1 MTKQVIAMYL
11 RLSGEDKVERKSSFN
26 CQVCAAGSTNIG
38 TLAARKDSS
47 QHECKDIGKNE
58 SNSIANQRQ
67 LILDYIRSDK
77 TLSEHEVREFVDD
90 GVSGARF
97 DRGAFQE
104 MMEQAKNGEIQII
117 ITKDYSRLGRDYLEV
132 GTYMECLFPLLH
144 VRYIAVNEHYDS
156 DNYAGKT
163 GGMEVGIKNIV
174 NMMYSRDASKK
185 VMAARKVLTE
195 QGKFIGSFAPYG
207 YVKSPEDKHKLV
219 PDPEAAEVV
228 RQIFTLAAEGKKY
241 KEIARI
247 LNEAGIE
254 TCLDYQKSHG
264 RERKHGT
271 EIKVHQW
278 SATTVMDILYSEVYI
293 GTIVNNRIAHNQRTG
308 YKSKRRKPEEWT
320 VVENCH
326 EPIVSREL
334 YEAAHEKLDRKSQA
348 KKVRSGNSPARLFLC
363 GCCGHALIKRHGKY
377 KCPANLNPAE
387 LNCSKVRMD
396 AEVFENT
403 VLTYIRVTAESFLQ
417 DLEKKRKLKQ
427 EAQRNELDVE
437 VIRQKIKKLENRRF
451 QAYDDYTREKLSREE
466 MRSLRDKLQE
476 EINELNEILAARER
490 EQAELSH
497 VPDVSEEELTVLA
510 ELTEFNAETV
520 RVLVKNVTLF
530 EDGNIEIVWNT
541 DDFLRD
547 A

>member
-1 MTKQVIAMYL
+1 MTKQVIAIYL
-11 RLSGEDKVERKSSFN
+11 RLSGEDK
-26 CQVCAAGSTNIG
+26 
-38 TLAARKDSS
+38 
-47 QHECKDIGKNE
+47 DIGRNE

-77 TLSEHEVREFVDD
+77 ALSECEVREFVDD

-97 DRGAFQE
+97 DRAAFQE
-104 MMEQAKNGEIQII
+104 MIEQVQNGQIQII

-132 GTYMECLFPLLH
+132 GKYMECLFPLLH

-207 YVKSPEDKHKLV
+207 YVKSLEDKHKLV
-219 PDPEAAEVV
+219 PDLEATEVV
-228 RQIFTLAAEGKKY
+228 KRIFTLAAEGKKY

-247 LNEAGIE
+247 LNEAGVE

-293 GTIVNNRIAHNQRTG
+293 GTIVNNRFEQNQGTG
-308 YKSKRRKPEEWT
+308 YKSKRRNPEEWT

-334 YEAAHEKLDRKSQA
+334 YEAAHKKLDRKSQV
-348 KKVRSGNSPARLFLC
+348 KKVRSGNSLARLFLC

-387 LNCSKVRMD
+387 LNCSRVKMD
-396 AEVFENT
+396 TESFENT

-417 DLEKKRKLKQ
+417 DLEKKRVMQKETQ
-427 EAQRNELDVE
+427 SNGLDME
-437 VIRQKIKKLENRRF
+437 VIRQRLKKLENRRF
-451 QAYDDYTREKLSREE
+451 QAYDDYTRGKLSREE
-466 MRSLRDKLQE
+466 MRNLRDRLQE
-476 EINELNEILAARER
+476 EINVLNETLAAREQ
-490 EQAELSH
+490 ELAELSH
-497 VPDVSEEELTVLA
+497 VPDVSEEELTVFARLS
-510 ELTEFNAETV
+510 EFNAEAIQ
-520 RVLVKNVTLF
+520 VLVKDVILY
-530 EDGNIEIVWNT
+530 EDGNIEIMWNT
-541 DDFLRD
+541 DDFLKD

>member
-1 MTKQVIAMYL
+1 MDKKVIAIYL
-11 RLSGEDKVERKSSFN
+11 RLSSEDR
-26 CQVCAAGSTNIG
+26 
-38 TLAARKDSS
+38 
-47 QHECKDIGKNE
+47 DIGKNE

-67 LILDYIRSDK
+67 LILDYIQSNK
-77 TLSEHEVREFVDD
+77 ALSECEIREFVDD

-97 DRGAFQE
+97 DRVAFQE
-104 MMEQAKNGEIQII
+104 MIGQVQNGEIQVI

-132 GTYMECLFPLLH
+132 GKYMECLFPLLH

-156 DNYAGKT
+156 DNYVGKT

-195 QGKFIGSFAPYG
+195 QGEFIGSFAPYG
-207 YVKSPEDKHKLV
+207 YVKSPKDKHKLI

-228 RQIFTLAAEGKKY
+228 RRIFTLAAEGKKY

-247 LNEAGIE
+247 LNEAGVE

-271 EIKVHQW
+271 EIKIHQW

-293 GTIVNNRIAHNQRTG
+293 GTIVNNRIAHNQGTG

-334 YEAAHEKLDRKSQA
+334 YEAAHEKLDRKRQA
-348 KKVRSGNSPARLFLC
+348 KKVRSGDSPARLFLC

-387 LNCSKVRMD
+387 LNCNKVRMD

-417 DLEKKRKLKQ
+417 DLEKKRKTQKETQ
-427 EAQRNELDVE
+427 ANEPDVE

-466 MRSLRDKLQE
+466 MRSLRDKLLE
-476 EINELNEILAARER
+476 EINVLNETLAVREK
-490 EQAELSH
+490 EQEGLSH
-497 VPDVSEEELTVLA
+497 LPDISEEELAVIAGLSVFDIKA
-510 ELTEFNAETV
+510 I
-520 RVLVKNVTLF
+520 RVLVKNITLF
-530 EDGNIEIVWNT
+530 EDGNIEIVWNM

-547 A
+547 S

>member
-1 MTKQVIAMYL
+1 MDKKVIAIYL
-11 RLSGEDKVERKSSFN
+11 RLSGEDREV
-26 CQVCAAGSTNIG
+26 
-38 TLAARKDSS
+38 D
-47 QHECKDIGKNE
+47 KNE

-67 LILDYIRSDK
+67 LILDYIQSDK
-77 TLSEHEVREFVDD
+77 AFSECTVREFVDD

-97 DRGAFQE
+97 DRAAFQE
-104 MMEQAKNGEIQII
+104 MIEQVRNGEIQII
-117 ITKDYSRLGRDYLEV
+117 MTKDYSRLGRDYLEV
-132 GTYMECLFPLLH
+132 GKYMECLFPLLH
-144 VRYIAVNEHYDS
+144 VRYIAINERYDS
-156 DNYAGKT
+156 DNYVGKT

-228 RQIFTLAAEGKKY
+228 KRIFTLAAEGKKY

-293 GTIVNNRIAHNQRTG
+293 GTIVNNRMEQNQRTG
-308 YKSKRRKPEEWT
+308 YKSKRREPEEWT

-326 EPIVSREL
+326 EPIISREL
-334 YEAAHEKLDRKSQA
+334 YEAAHKKLNRKSQA
-348 KKVRSGNSPARLFLC
+348 KKVRSSNSSARLFLC

-387 LNCSKVRMD
+387 LNCSEVKMD

-403 VLTYIRVTAESFLQ
+403 VLTYIRVTVESFLQ
-417 DLEKKRKLKQ
+417 DLEKKRAMQKETQ
-427 EAQRNELDVE
+427 ENGLDME
-437 VIRQKIKKLENRRF
+437 VIHRKIKKLENRKF

-466 MRSLRDKLQE
+466 MRNLRDRLQK
-476 EINELNEILAARER
+476 EINVLNETLAVREE
-490 EQAELSH
+490 EQTELSH
-497 VPDVSEEELTVLA
+497 VPDISEEELTVLA
-510 ELTEFNAETV
+510 RLSEFNAESV
-520 RVLVKNVTLF
+520 QVLVKNITLF

-541 DDFLRD
+541 DDFLKSV
-547 A
+547 

>member
-1 MTKQVIAMYL
+1 MDKKVIAIYL
-11 RLSGEDKVERKSSFN
+11 RLSSEDKDVG
-26 CQVCAAGSTNIG
+26 Q
-38 TLAARKDSS
+38 
-47 QHECKDIGKNE
+47 NE

-67 LILDYIRSDK
+67 LILDYIQSDK
-77 TLSEHEVREFVDD
+77 ALSECEVREFVDD

-97 DRGAFQE
+97 DRAAFQE
-104 MMEQAKNGEIQII
+104 MIKQAQNGDIQII

-132 GTYMECLFPLLH
+132 GKYMECLFPLLR

-156 DNYAGKT
+156 DNYAGRT
-163 GGMEVGIKNIV
+163 GGMEVGIKNII

-207 YVKSPEDKHKLV
+207 YVKSPEDKHKLI

-228 RQIFTLAAEGKKY
+228 RRIFTLAAEGKKY

-247 LNEAGIE
+247 LNEAGVE

-293 GTIVNNRIAHNQRTG
+293 GTIINNRIEQNQRTG
-308 YKSKRRKPEEWT
+308 YKSRRRKPEEWT

-334 YEAAHEKLDRKSQA
+334 FEAAHEKLDRKSQA

-377 KCPANLNPAE
+377 KCPSNLNPAE
-387 LNCSKVRMD
+387 LNCSRVRVD
-396 AEVFENT
+396 AEVFEST
-403 VLTYIRVTAESFLQ
+403 VLTYVRVTAESFLQ
-417 DLEKKRKLKQ
+417 DLDMKRKMQKETQ
-427 EAQRNELDVE
+427 ENGLDIE

-466 MRSLRDKLQE
+466 MRSLRDNLQE
-476 EINELNEILAARER
+476 EINALNDTLAARER
-490 EQAELSH
+490 EQAELSR
-497 VPDVSEEELTVLA
+497 VTDISEKELTVLA
-510 ELTEFNAETV
+510 GLSEFDTETI
-520 RVLVKNVTLF
+520 RVLVKNITLF
-530 EDGNIEIVWNT
+530 EDGNIEIMWNT
-541 DDFLRD
+541 DDFIQVLR
-547 A
+547 

>member
-1 MTKQVIAMYL
+1 MDRKVIAMYL
-11 RLSGEDKVERKSSFN
+11 RLSGEDK
-26 CQVCAAGSTNIG
+26 
-38 TLAARKDSS
+38 
-47 QHECKDIGKNE
+47 DIGRNE

-67 LILDYIRSDK
+67 LILDYIQSDK
-77 TLSEHEVREFVDD
+77 TLSECKVREFVDD
-90 GVSGARF
+90 GISGARF
-97 DRGAFQE
+97 DRAAFQE
-104 MMEQAKNGEIQII
+104 MIKQAQNGEIQII

-132 GTYMECLFPLLH
+132 GKYMECLFPLLH
-144 VRYIAVNEHYDS
+144 VRYIAVNERYDS
-156 DNYAGKT
+156 DNYAGRT

-207 YVKSPEDKHKLV
+207 YVKSPKDKHKLI

-228 RQIFTLAAEGKKY
+228 KRIFTLAAEGKKY

-247 LNEAGIE
+247 LNEMGVE

-278 SATTVMDILYSEVYI
+278 SATTVMDILYSQVYI
-293 GTIVNNRIAHNQRTG
+293 GTIVNNRIEQNQRTG
-308 YKSKRRKPEEWT
+308 YKSRRKKPEEWT

-326 EPIVSREL
+326 EPIISREL
-334 YEAAHEKLDRKSQA
+334 FETAHEKLDRKSQA
-348 KKVRSGNSPARLFLC
+348 KKARSGNSPARLFLC
-363 GCCGHALIKRHGKY
+363 GCCGHTLIKRHGKY

-387 LNCSKVRMD
+387 LNCNKVRMD

-417 DLEKKRKLKQ
+417 DLEKKRKTQQ
-427 EAQRNELDVE
+427 EAQANEPDVE
-437 VIRQKIKKLENRRF
+437 VIRQKIQKLENRRF

-476 EINELNEILAARER
+476 EINALNETLAVREK
-490 EQAELSH
+490 EQVELSH
-497 VPDVSEEELTVLA
+497 VPDVSEEELA
-510 ELTEFNAETV
+510 
-520 RVLVKNVTLF
+520 VLVKLSDFNTETIRMLVKNITLY
-530 EDGNIEIVWNT
+530 EDGNLEIVWNM
-541 DDFLRD
+541 DDFIWKSR
-547 A
+547 

>member
-1 MTKQVIAMYL
+1 MTKEVIAIYL
-11 RLSGEDKVERKSSFN
+11 RLSGEDK
-26 CQVCAAGSTNIG
+26 
-38 TLAARKDSS
+38 
-47 QHECKDIGKNE
+47 DIGRNE

-67 LILDYIRSDK
+67 LILDYIRSNK
-77 TLSEHEVREFVDD
+77 ALSECEVKEFVDD

-97 DRGAFQE
+97 DRAAFQD
-104 MMEQAKNGEIQII
+104 MIEQARNGEIQTI

-132 GTYMECLFPLLH
+132 GKYMECLFPLLH

-156 DNYAGKT
+156 NNYVGKT
-163 GGMEVGIKNIV
+163 GGIEVGIKNII

-185 VMAARKVLTE
+185 VMAARKFLTE

-228 RQIFTLAAEGKKY
+228 KRIFTLAAEGKKY

-247 LNEAGIE
+247 LNEAGVE

-293 GTIVNNRIAHNQRTG
+293 GTIVNNRMEQNQRTG

-326 EPIVSREL
+326 EPIISREL
-334 YEAAHEKLDRKSQA
+334 YEAAHEKLNRKSQA
-348 KKVRSGNSPARLFLC
+348 KKVRYGNSPARFFLC
-363 GCCGHALIKRHGKY
+363 GCCGHVLIKRHGKY

-403 VLTYIRVTAESFLQ
+403 VLTYVRITAESFLQ
-417 DLEKKRKLKQ
+417 ELEKKRVMQKEMQ
-427 EAQRNELDVE
+427 SNGLDME
-437 VIRQKIKKLENRRF
+437 VIRQRIKKLENRRF

-466 MRSLRDKLQE
+466 MRNLRDKLQE
-476 EINELNEILAARER
+476 EINVLNETLAARER
-490 EQAELSH
+490 ELAELSP

-510 ELTEFNAETV
+510 ELSEFNAEAI
-520 RVLVKNVTLF
+520 RVLVKNVTLY
-530 EDGNIEIVWNT
+530 EDGDIEIVWNT
-541 DDFLRD
+541 DDFLRNV
-547 A
+547 

>member
-1 MTKQVIAMYL
+1 MTKQVIAIYL
-11 RLSGEDKVERKSSFN
+11 RLSGQDR
-26 CQVCAAGSTNIG
+26 
-38 TLAARKDSS
+38 
-47 QHECKDIGKNE
+47 DIGKNE

-67 LILDYIRSDK
+67 LILDYIQSDK
-77 TLSEHEVREFVDD
+77 ILSKCEVREFVDD

-97 DRGAFQE
+97 DRMAFQE
-104 MMEQAKNGEIQII
+104 MIKQAQNGEIQII

-132 GTYMECLFPLLH
+132 GKYMECLFPLLR
-144 VRYIAVNEHYDS
+144 VQYIAVNERYDS
-156 DNYAGKT
+156 NSYVGKT

-207 YVKSPEDKHKLV
+207 YVKSPEDKHKLI

-228 RQIFTLAAEGKKY
+228 RRIFTLAAEGKKY

-247 LNEAGIE
+247 LNEAGVE

-264 RERKHGT
+264 RKRKHGT

-293 GTIVNNRIAHNQRTG
+293 GTIINNRIEQNQRTG

-334 YEAAHEKLDRKSQA
+334 CEAAREKLDRKSHA
-348 KKVRSGNSPARLFLC
+348 KKVKFGNSPARLFLC

-387 LNCSKVRMD
+387 LNCNKV
-396 AEVFENT
+396 
-403 VLTYIRVTAESFLQ
+403 Q
-417 DLEKKRKLKQ
+417 
-427 EAQRNELDVE
+427 
-437 VIRQKIKKLENRRF
+437 
-451 QAYDDYTREKLSREE
+451 
-466 MRSLRDKLQE
+466 SL
-476 EINELNEILAARER
+476 
-490 EQAELSH
+490 
-497 VPDVSEEELTVLA
+497 
-510 ELTEFNAETV
+510 
-520 RVLVKNVTLF
+520 
-530 EDGNIEIVWNT
+530 
-541 DDFLRD
+541 
-547 A
+547 

>member
-1 MTKQVIAMYL
+1 MDKKVIAMYL
-11 RLSGEDKVERKSSFN
+11 RLSGEDK
-26 CQVCAAGSTNIG
+26 
-38 TLAARKDSS
+38 
-47 QHECKDIGKNE
+47 DIGRNE

-67 LILDYIRSDK
+67 LILDYIQSDK
-77 TLSEHEVREFVDD
+77 VLSGYEVREFVDN

-97 DRGAFQE
+97 DRAAFQK
-104 MMEQAKNGEIQII
+104 MIEQVQNGQIQII

-132 GTYMECLFPLLH
+132 GKYMECLFPLLH

-156 DNYAGKT
+156 DNYVGKT
-163 GGMEVGIKNIV
+163 GGMDVGIKNII
-174 NMMYSRDASKK
+174 NMMYSRDASQK

-207 YVKSPEDKHKLV
+207 YVKSSADKHKLV

-228 RQIFTLAAEGKKY
+228 KRIFALAAEGKKY

-247 LNEAGIE
+247 LNEAGVE

-271 EIKVHQW
+271 EIKIHQW

-293 GTIVNNRIAHNQRTG
+293 GTIVNNRIEQNQRTG
-308 YKSKRRKPEEWT
+308 YKTKRRKPEEWT

-334 YEAAHEKLDRKSQA
+334 YEAAHKKLDRKSQA
-348 KKVRSGNSPARLFLC
+348 KKVRSGNSSARLFLC

-377 KCPANLNPAE
+377 KCPANLNPAD
-387 LNCSKVRMD
+387 LNCSEVRMD
-396 AEVFENT
+396 AEIFENT
-403 VLTYIRVTAESFLQ
+403 VLTYVRITAESFLQ
-417 DLEKKRKLKQ
+417 DLEKKRVMQ
-427 EAQRNELDVE
+427 QRVQGNEPDVK

-466 MRSLRDKLQE
+466 MRNLRDKLQE
-476 EINELNEILAARER
+476 EINVLNETLVARE
-490 EQAELSH
+490 QELSGLSL
-497 VPDVSEEELTVLA
+497 VPDVSEEELTVIAGLS
-510 ELTEFNAETV
+510 EFNADAI
-520 RVLVKNVTLF
+520 RVLVKNVTLY
-530 EDGNIEIVWNT
+530 EDRNIEIVWNA
-541 DDFLRD
+541 DDFLKD

>member
-1 MTKQVIAMYL
+1 MDKKVIAIYL
-11 RLSGEDKVERKSSFN
+11 RLSGDDKD
-26 CQVCAAGSTNIG
+26 T
-38 TLAARKDSS
+38 
-47 QHECKDIGKNE
+47 GKNE

-67 LILDYIRSDK
+67 LILDYLQSDK
-77 TLSEHEVREFVDD
+77 ILSECKVREFVDD

-97 DRGAFQE
+97 DRAAFQE
-104 MMEQAKNGEIQII
+104 MIEQAQNGEIQII

-132 GTYMECLFPLLH
+132 GKYMECLFPLLH
-144 VRYIAVNEHYDS
+144 VRYIAVSERYDS
-156 DNYAGKT
+156 DNYVGKT

-207 YVKSPEDKHKLV
+207 YVKSPKDKHKLI

-228 RQIFTLAAEGKKY
+228 KRIFTLAAEGKKY

-247 LNEAGIE
+247 LNEAGVE

-271 EIKVHQW
+271 EIKVNQW

-293 GTIVNNRIAHNQRTG
+293 GTIVNNRMEQNQRTG
-308 YKSKRRKPEEWT
+308 YKSKRRKPEKWT

-326 EPIVSREL
+326 EPIISKEL
-334 YEAAHEKLDRKSQA
+334 YEAAHKKLDRKSQA
-348 KKVRSGNSPARLFLC
+348 KKVRSGNSSARLFLC

-387 LNCSKVRMD
+387 LNCSEIRMD
-396 AEVFENT
+396 AEIFENT
-403 VLTYIRVTAESFLQ
+403 VLTYLRVTAESFLQ
-417 DLEKKRKLKQ
+417 DLEKKRAMQQRAQ
-427 EAQRNELDVE
+427 ENEPDME

-451 QAYDDYTREKLSREE
+451 QAYDDYTRERLSREE

-476 EINELNEILAARER
+476 EINELNETLAARKK
-490 EQAELSH
+490 EQAELSC
-497 VPDVSEEELTVLA
+497 VPNVSVEELTVLA
-510 ELTEFNAETV
+510 RLSEFNVEAI
-520 RVLVKNVTLF
+520 RVLVKNVTLY

-541 DDFLRD
+541 EDFLRNV
-547 A
+547 

>member
-1 MTKQVIAMYL
+1 MAKQVIAMYL
-11 RLSGEDKVERKSSFN
+11 RLSGAD
-26 CQVCAAGSTNIG
+26 
-38 TLAARKDSS
+38 
-47 QHECKDIGKNE
+47 KDIGKNE

-67 LILDYIRSDK
+67 LILDYIQSDK
-77 TLSEHEVREFVDD
+77 TLSACEVREFVDD

-97 DRGAFQE
+97 DRAAFQE
-104 MMEQAKNGEIQII
+104 MIEQAQNGEIQII

-132 GTYMECLFPLLH
+132 GKYMECLFPLLR
-144 VRYIAVNEHYDS
+144 VRYIALNEYYDS

-163 GGMEVGIKNIV
+163 GGMEVGIKNII

-185 VMAARKVLTE
+185 VMAARKVLAE

-207 YVKSPEDKHKLV
+207 YVKSPEDKHKLI

-228 RQIFTLAAEGKKY
+228 RRIFTLAAEGKKY

-247 LNEAGIE
+247 LNEAGVE

-293 GTIVNNRIAHNQRTG
+293 GTIINNRMEQNQRTG

-326 EPIVSREL
+326 EPIVGREL
-334 YEAAHEKLDRKSQA
+334 FEAAHEKLDRKSQA
-348 KKVRSGNSPARLFLC
+348 KKARSGNSPARLFLC
-363 GCCGHALIKRHGKY
+363 GCCGHTLIKRHGKY

-387 LNCSKVRMD
+387 LNCSKVKMD
-396 AEVFENT
+396 AEVFEKT
-403 VLTYIRVTAESFLQ
+403 VMTYIRVTAESFLQ
-417 DLEKKRKLKQ
+417 DLEKKKAMQKETQ
-427 EAQRNELDVE
+427 ENSLNME

-451 QAYDDYTREKLSREE
+451 QAYDNYTREKLSREE

-476 EINELNEILAARER
+476 EINALNKILADRER
-490 EQAELSH
+490 EQAELSC
-497 VPDVSEEELTVLA
+497 VPDVSEEELTVIAGLI
-510 ELTEFNAETV
+510 EFNAEKI
-520 RVLVKNVTLF
+520 RVLIKNITLY
-530 EDGNIEIVWNT
+530 EDGNIEVVWNV

-547 A
+547 D

>member
-1 MTKQVIAMYL
+1 MDKKVIAIYL
-11 RLSGEDKVERKSSFN
+11 RLSSEDR
-26 CQVCAAGSTNIG
+26 
-38 TLAARKDSS
+38 
-47 QHECKDIGKNE
+47 DIGKNE

-67 LILDYIRSDK
+67 LILDYIQSNK
-77 TLSEHEVREFVDD
+77 ALSECEIREFVDD

-97 DRGAFQE
+97 DRVAFQE
-104 MMEQAKNGEIQII
+104 MIGQVQNGEIQVI

-132 GTYMECLFPLLH
+132 GKYMECLFPLLH

-156 DNYAGKT
+156 DNYVGKT

-174 NMMYSRDASKK
+174 NMMYSRDASQK

-228 RQIFTLAAEGKKY
+228 KRIFTLAAEGKKY

-247 LNEAGIE
+247 LNESGVE

-271 EIKVHQW
+271 EIKIHQW

-293 GTIVNNRIAHNQRTG
+293 GTIVNNRIEQNQGTG

-348 KKVRSGNSPARLFLC
+348 KKVRSGNSPARFFLC

-396 AEVFENT
+396 AETLENT

-417 DLEKKRKLKQ
+417 DLEKKRKMQ
-427 EAQRNELDVE
+427 QRLQTNEPDVE

-466 MRSLRDKLQE
+466 MRNLWDRLQE
-476 EINELNEILAARER
+476 EINVLNETLVAREQ
-490 EQAELSH
+490 ELAELSH
-497 VPDVSEEELTVLA
+497 VPDISEEELTVIAGLS
-510 ELTEFNAETV
+510 EFNVEAIQM
-520 RVLVKNVTLF
+520 LVKNVTLY
-530 EDGNIEIVWNT
+530 EDGNIEIVWNA

-547 A
+547 S

>member
-1 MTKQVIAMYL
+1 MAKQVIAMYL
-11 RLSGEDKVERKSSFN
+11 RLSGEDK
-26 CQVCAAGSTNIG
+26 
-38 TLAARKDSS
+38 
-47 QHECKDIGKNE
+47 DIAKNE

-67 LILDYIRSDK
+67 LILDYIQSDK
-77 TLSEHEVREFVDD
+77 TLSACEVREFVDD

-97 DRGAFQE
+97 DRAAFQE
-104 MMEQAKNGEIQII
+104 MIEQVQNGEIQII

-132 GTYMECLFPLLH
+132 GKYMECLFPLLH

-156 DNYAGKT
+156 DNYAGRT
-163 GGMEVGIKNIV
+163 GGMEVGIKNII
-174 NMMYSRDASKK
+174 NMMYSQDASKK

-207 YVKSPEDKHKLV
+207 YVKSPEDKHKLI

-228 RQIFTLAAEGKKY
+228 RRIFTLAAEGKKY

-247 LNEAGIE
+247 LNEAGVE

-293 GTIVNNRIAHNQRTG
+293 GTIINNRIEQNQRTG

-326 EPIVSREL
+326 EPIISREL
-334 YEAAHEKLDRKSQA
+334 FEAAHAKLDRKSQA
-348 KKVRSGNSPARLFLC
+348 KRVRSGNSPARLFLC

-377 KCPANLNPAE
+377 KCPANLNPAK
-387 LNCSKVRMD
+387 LNCSRVRMD
-396 AEVFENT
+396 AGVFEKT

-417 DLEKKRKLKQ
+417 DLEKKKKMQKETQ
-427 EAQRNELDVE
+427 ENGLDME

-476 EINELNEILAARER
+476 EINALNDTLAVREK
-490 EQAELSH
+490 EQEELSH
-497 VPDVSEEELTVLA
+497 VPDVSEEELTVLVG
-510 ELTEFNAETV
+510 LLEFNAEKI
-520 RVLVKNVTLF
+520 RVLIKNITLY
-530 EDGNIEIVWNT
+530 EDENIEIVWNM

-547 A
+547 D

>member
-1 MTKQVIAMYL
+1 MDKKVIAIYL
-11 RLSGEDKVERKSSFN
+11 RLSGEDRD
-26 CQVCAAGSTNIG
+26 A
-38 TLAARKDSS
+38 
-47 QHECKDIGKNE
+47 GKNE
-58 SNSIANQRQ
+58 SNSIVNQRQ
-67 LILDYIRSDK
+67 LILDYIQSDK
-77 TLSEHEVREFVDD
+77 ALTECEVREFVDD

-97 DRGAFQE
+97 DRAAFQE
-104 MMEQAKNGEIQII
+104 MIEQVQNGQIQIV

-132 GTYMECLFPLLH
+132 GKYMECLFPLLH
-144 VRYIAVNEHYDS
+144 VRYIAVNERYDS

-163 GGMEVGIKNIV
+163 GGMEVGIKNII

-207 YVKSPEDKHKLV
+207 YVKSPGDKHRLV

-228 RQIFTLAAEGKKY
+228 KRIFTLAAEGKKY

-247 LNEAGIE
+247 LNEAGVE

-278 SATTVMDILYSEVYI
+278 SATTVMDILYNEVYI
-293 GTIVNNRIAHNQRTG
+293 GTIVNNRIEQNQRTG
-308 YKSKRRKPEEWT
+308 YKSKRREPEKWT

-334 YEAAHEKLDRKSQA
+334 YEAAHEKLNRKSQA
-348 KKVRSGNSPARLFLC
+348 KKVRSGNSSARLFLC

-377 KCPANLNPAE
+377 KCPTNPNPAE
-387 LNCSKVRMD
+387 LNCSEVKMD
-396 AEVFENT
+396 AEIFENT
-403 VLTYIRVTAESFLQ
+403 VLTYLRVTAESFLQ
-417 DLEKKRKLKQ
+417 DLEKKRVIQKETQ
-427 EAQRNELDVE
+427 GNGPDVK
-437 VIRQKIKKLENRRF
+437 IISQKIKNLENRKF
-451 QAYDDYTREKLSREE
+451 QAYDDYTREKMSREE
-466 MRSLRDKLQE
+466 MRNLRDRLQE
-476 EINELNEILAARER
+476 EINTLNETLAAREK
-490 EQAELSH
+490 ELAALSS
-497 VPDVSEEELTVLA
+497 VPDVSEEELTVIAGLS
-510 ELTEFNAETV
+510 EFNPEAI
-520 RVLVKNVTLF
+520 RVLVRNITLF
-530 EDGNIEIVWNT
+530 EDGNIEVVWNM

>member
-1 MTKQVIAMYL
+1 MMDKKVIAIYL
-11 RLSGEDKVERKSSFN
+11 RLSSEDR
-26 CQVCAAGSTNIG
+26 
-38 TLAARKDSS
+38 
-47 QHECKDIGKNE
+47 DIGKNE

-67 LILDYIRSDK
+67 LILDYIQSNK
-77 TLSEHEVREFVDD
+77 ALSECEIREFVDD

-97 DRGAFQE
+97 DRVAFQE
-104 MMEQAKNGEIQII
+104 MIGQVQNGEIQVI

-132 GTYMECLFPLLH
+132 GKYMECLFPLLH

-156 DNYAGKT
+156 DNYVGKT

-207 YVKSPEDKHKLV
+207 YVKSPKDKHKLI

-228 RQIFTLAAEGKKY
+228 KRIFTLAAEGRKY

-247 LNEAGIE
+247 LNEAGVE

-278 SATTVMDILYSEVYI
+278 SATTVMDILYSEVYT
-293 GTIVNNRIAHNQRTG
+293 GTIINNRIAHNQRTG

-326 EPIVSREL
+326 EPIIIREL
-334 YEAAHEKLDRKSQA
+334 YEAAHKKLDRKSQA
-348 KKVRSGNSPARLFLC
+348 KKVRSGNSSARLFLC

-396 AEVFENT
+396 AETLENT

-417 DLEKKRKLKQ
+417 DLEKKRVMQ
-427 EAQRNELDVE
+427 QRVQGNEPDVK

-451 QAYDDYTREKLSREE
+451 QAYDDYTREKLTREE
-466 MRSLRDKLQE
+466 MRSLWDRLQE
-476 EINELNEILAARER
+476 EINVLNETLVAREQ
-490 EQAELSH
+490 ELAELSH
-497 VPDVSEEELTVLA
+497 VPDISEEELTVIAGLS
-510 ELTEFNAETV
+510 EFNAEAIQM
-520 RVLVKNVTLF
+520 LVKNVTLY
-530 EDGNIEIVWNT
+530 EDGNIEIVWNA
-541 DDFLRD
+541 DDFLKD

>member
-1 MTKQVIAMYL
+1 MDKKVIAIYL
-11 RLSGEDKVERKSSFN
+11 RLSSEDR
-26 CQVCAAGSTNIG
+26 
-38 TLAARKDSS
+38 
-47 QHECKDIGKNE
+47 DIGKNE

-67 LILDYIRSDK
+67 LILDYLQSDK
-77 TLSEHEVREFVDD
+77 ILSECKVREFVDD

-97 DRGAFQE
+97 DRAAFQE
-104 MMEQAKNGEIQII
+104 MIEQVTNGEIQVI

-132 GTYMECLFPLLH
+132 GKYMECLFPLLH

-207 YVKSPEDKHKLV
+207 YVKSPKDKHKLI

-228 RQIFTLAAEGKKY
+228 KRIFMLAAEGKKY

-247 LNEAGIE
+247 LNEAGVE

-293 GTIVNNRIAHNQRTG
+293 GTIINNRIAHNQRTG
-308 YKSKRRKPEEWT
+308 YKPKRREPEEWT
-320 VVENCH
+320 VVEKCH
-326 EPIVSREL
+326 EPIVSREM

-348 KKVRSGNSPARLFLC
+348 KKVRSGNSSARLFLC

-377 KCPANLNPAE
+377 KCLANLNPAE
-387 LNCSKVRMD
+387 LNCSKVRME

-417 DLEKKRKLKQ
+417 GLEKKMVMQKKTQ
-427 EAQRNELDVE
+427 SNGLDME
-437 VIRQKIKKLENRRF
+437 VIRQKIKKLENRKF

-466 MRSLRDKLQE
+466 MRNLRDKLQE
-476 EINELNEILAARER
+476 EINALNETLAVM
-490 EQAELSH
+490 EQELAELSH
-497 VPDVSEEELTVLA
+497 VPDVSEEELTVIAGLS
-510 ELTEFNAETV
+510 EFNAEAI
-520 RVLVKNVTLF
+520 RVLVRNITLF
-530 EDGNIEIVWNT
+530 EDGNIEIVWNM

-547 A
+547 S

>member
-1 MTKQVIAMYL
+1 MTKQVIAVYL
-11 RLSGEDKVERKSSFN
+11 RLSGED
-26 CQVCAAGSTNIG
+26 
-38 TLAARKDSS
+38 
-47 QHECKDIGKNE
+47 KDIGKNE

-67 LILDYIRSDK
+67 LILDYVQSDK
-77 TLSEHEVREFVDD
+77 ALSEYEVREFVDD

-97 DRGAFQE
+97 DRVAFQE
-104 MMEQAKNGEIQII
+104 MIKQAQNGEIQII

-132 GTYMECLFPLLH
+132 GKYMECLFPLLH
-144 VRYIAVNEHYDS
+144 VRYIAVNERYDS
-156 DNYAGKT
+156 NNYVGKT

-207 YVKSPEDKHKLV
+207 YVKSPEDKHKLI

-228 RQIFTLAAEGKKY
+228 RRIFTLAAEGKKY

-247 LNEAGIE
+247 LNEAGVE

-293 GTIVNNRIAHNQRTG
+293 GTIINNRMEQNQRTV

-348 KKVRSGNSPARLFLC
+348 KKVKSGNSSARLFLC

-387 LNCSKVRMD
+387 LNCSRVRVD
-396 AEVFENT
+396 AKVFEKT

-417 DLEKKRKLKQ
+417 NLEKKKKMQKETQ
-427 EAQRNELDVE
+427 ENGLGME

-451 QAYDDYTREKLSREE
+451 QAYDDYTREKLSRDE

-476 EINELNEILAARER
+476 EINALNDTLAVREK
-490 EQAELSH
+490 EQEELSH
-497 VPDVSEEELTVLA
+497 MTDISEEELTVLVG
-510 ELTEFNAETV
+510 LSEFNAEKI
-520 RVLVKNVTLF
+520 RVLVKNITLF

-541 DDFLRD
+541 DDFLKD
-547 A
+547 F

>member
-1 MTKQVIAMYL
+1 MDRKVIAMYL
-11 RLSGEDKVERKSSFN
+11 RLSGEDK
-26 CQVCAAGSTNIG
+26 
-38 TLAARKDSS
+38 
-47 QHECKDIGKNE
+47 DIGRNE

-67 LILDYIRSDK
+67 LILDYIQSDK
-77 TLSEHEVREFVDD
+77 TLSECELREFVDD

-97 DRGAFQE
+97 DRAAFQE
-104 MMEQAKNGEIQII
+104 MIEQVQNGQIQII

-132 GTYMECLFPLLH
+132 GKYMECLFPLLH

-163 GGMEVGIKNIV
+163 GGMEVGIKNII

-185 VMAARKVLTE
+185 IMAARKVLTE

-207 YVKSPEDKHKLV
+207 YVKSPKDRHKLI

-228 RQIFTLAAEGKKY
+228 RQIFTLAAGGKKY

-247 LNEAGIE
+247 LNEAGVE

-278 SATTVMDILYSEVYI
+278 SATTVMDILYSQVYI
-293 GTIVNNRIAHNQRTG
+293 GTIVNNRIEQNQRTG
-308 YKSKRRKPEEWT
+308 YKSRRRKEEEWT

-348 KKVRSGNSPARLFLC
+348 KKVKSDNTPARLFLC

-417 DLEKKRKLKQ
+417 DIEKKKEMRY
-427 EAQRNELDVE
+427 EAQEKEVDVDR
-437 VIRQKIKKLENRRF
+437 IRQKIGQLANKKF
-451 QAYDDYTREKLSREE
+451 QVYDDYTKEKLSREE
-466 MRSLRDKLQE
+466 MQNIRNSLQE
-476 EINELNEILAARER
+476 EINALNETLAAREQELAALSR
-490 EQAELSH
+490 EPE
-497 VPDVSEEELTVLA
+497 VSVEELTVLA
-510 ELTEFNAETV
+510 GLTEFSVDAI
-520 RVLVKNVTLF
+520 RVLVKNITLF
-530 EDGNIEIVWNT
+530 DDGNIEIMWNM
-541 DDFLRD
+541 DDFF
-547 A
+547 

>member
-1 MTKQVIAMYL
+1 MDKKVIAIYL
-11 RLSGEDKVERKSSFN
+11 RLSGEDR
-26 CQVCAAGSTNIG
+26 
-38 TLAARKDSS
+38 
-47 QHECKDIGKNE
+47 DIGKNE

-67 LILDYIRSDK
+67 LILDYLQSDK
-77 TLSEHEVREFVDD
+77 ILSECEVREFVDD

-97 DRGAFQE
+97 DRAAFQE
-104 MMEQAKNGEIQII
+104 MIEQAQNGKIQII

-132 GTYMECLFPLLH
+132 GKYMECLFPLLH
-144 VRYIAVNEHYDS
+144 VRYIAVSERYDS

-207 YVKSPEDKHKLV
+207 YVKSPKDKHKLI

-228 RQIFTLAAEGKKY
+228 KRIFALAAEGKKY

-247 LNEAGIE
+247 LNEAGVE

-293 GTIVNNRIAHNQRTG
+293 GTIVNNRIEQNQRTG
-308 YKSKRRKPEEWT
+308 YKTKRRKSEEWT

-326 EPIVSREL
+326 EPIISREL
-334 YEAAHEKLDRKSQA
+334 YEEAHKKLDRKSQA
-348 KKVRSGNSPARLFLC
+348 KKVRTGNSSVRLFLC
-363 GCCGHALIKRHGKY
+363 GCCGHALIKWHGKY

-387 LNCSKVRMD
+387 LNCSEVRMD
-396 AEVFENT
+396 AEIFENT
-403 VLTYIRVTAESFLQ
+403 VLTYVRITAESFLQ
-417 DLEKKRKLKQ
+417 DLEKKRVMQK
-427 EAQRNELDVE
+427 ETRSNGLDME
-437 VIRQKIKKLENRRF
+437 MIRQKIKKLENRKF
-451 QAYDDYTREKLSREE
+451 QAYDDYTREKLSRKE
-466 MRSLRDKLQE
+466 MRNLRDKLQE
-476 EINELNEILAARER
+476 EINALNETLAVR
-490 EQAELSH
+490 EQKLAELSH
-497 VPDVSEEELTVLA
+497 VPDVSEEELRVLA
-510 ELTEFNAETV
+510 GLSEFNVEAI
-520 RVLVKNVTLF
+520 RVLVKNITLY
-530 EDGNIEIVWNT
+530 EDGNIEIMWNT

-547 A
+547 S